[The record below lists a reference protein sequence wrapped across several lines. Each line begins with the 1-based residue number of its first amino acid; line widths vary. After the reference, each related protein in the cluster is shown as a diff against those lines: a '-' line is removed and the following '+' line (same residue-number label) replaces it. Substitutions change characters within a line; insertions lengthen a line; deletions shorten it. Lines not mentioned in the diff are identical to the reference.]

1 MEQKYDLIETA
12 LRVGNFQIFTRALER
27 ARLNQTLKDTG
38 PYTIFAPTD
47 GAFARRP
54 EFEELLKPDKTYELE
69 SLLRHHIVPGKLM
82 SAELK
87 NIDQTISAEG
97 TMLRIESR
105 PALWVNEGQ
114 VVLSDLEATNG
125 VIHAIDSVLMPDA
138 KAAVTNRLV
147 TGNL

>member
-12 LRVGNFQIFTRALER
+12 QRTGDFQVFAQALER
-27 ARLNQTLKDTG
+27 ARLKQTLKDTG

-54 EFEELLKPDKTYELE
+54 EFEELLKPEKTYELE

-105 PALWVNEGQ
+105 QTLWVNEGQ
-114 VVLSDLEATNG
+114 VVLPNLEATNG

-138 KAAVTNRLV
+138 NAAVTGRLV